1 MLTIFFAF
9 TTTSCKNNEGD
20 GNGTPVIKYIRLTD
34 PALADSTFTD
44 VNPGTMIA
52 VIGENLSGVMEVYIN
67 GQEIS
72 FNSTYS
78 TPTSLIIS
86 VPYDEDFKLSG
97 PNPEL
102 RPNCVSLQ
110 IMELPCFRYMCF
122 HQDRV

>member
-1 MLTIFFAF
+1 MVKPTIVDHILFAF

-72 FNSTYS
+72 FN
-78 TPTSLIIS
+78 PSLIAKKIFS
-86 VPYDEDFKLSG
+86 YFLAV
-97 PNPEL
+97 
-102 RPNCVSLQ
+102 
-110 IMELPCFRYMCF
+110 
-122 HQDRV
+122 